1 MVFLHLARCISCCS
15 VFVLKPDPGFFYN
28 ENIMRT
34 NELTP
39 GLTDGQRRVL
49 DFIQRFVAIYTI
61 PPKLQEIA
69 DGIGISSRG
78 VAHRYVQALV
88 EAGYIETDSGK
99 HRGIRLLRSNPYQPE
114 SRLPL
119 LGEIAAGKPI
129 EAIPGQDEIDLSE
142 FFGSNNFA
150 IRVKGDS
157 MIDAGILDG
166 DTVIIEFRETANDG
180 DIVVALID
188 ESETTLKRFKRS
200 QRGRYIKLIPENSEM
215 EPMVYEAHR
224 VRIQGVLI
232 GQLRKY

>member
-1 MVFLHLARCISCCS
+1 M
-15 VFVLKPDPGFFYN
+15 FFYN

-34 NELTP
+34 INPTP
-39 GLTDGQRRVL
+39 DLTDNQRKVL
-49 DFIQRFVAIYTI
+49 DFIQRFIAIYTV
-61 PPKLQEIA
+61 PPKLQEVA
-69 DGIGISSRG
+69 EGIGISSRG

-99 HRGIRLLRSNPYQPE
+99 HRGIRLLKSNPYRPE

-142 FFGSNNFA
+142 FFGRNNFA
-150 IRVKGDS
+150 VQVKGDS

-166 DTVIIEFRETANDG
+166 DTVIIEFRETADDG

-200 QRGRYIKLIPENSEM
+200 QRGKYIKLIPENSEM
-215 EPMVYEAHR
+215 EPMVYEAER

>member
-1 MVFLHLARCISCCS
+1 
-15 VFVLKPDPGFFYN
+15 
-28 ENIMRT
+28 MRT
-34 NELTP
+34 NNLTP
-39 GLTDGQRRVL
+39 DLTDSQRKVL
-49 DFIQRFVAIYTI
+49 DFIQRFIAIYTV
-61 PPKLQEIA
+61 PPKLQEVA
-69 DGIGISSRG
+69 EGIGISSRG

-99 HRGIRLLRSNPYQPE
+99 HRGIRLLKSNPYRPE

-142 FFGSNNFA
+142 FFGRNNFA
-150 IRVKGDS
+150 VQVKGDS

-166 DTVIIEFRETANDG
+166 DTVIIEFRETADDG

-200 QRGRYIKLIPENSEM
+200 QRGKYIKLIPENSEM
-215 EPMVYEAHR
+215 EPMVYEAER

>member
-1 MVFLHLARCISCCS
+1 
-15 VFVLKPDPGFFYN
+15 
-28 ENIMRT
+28 MRT
-34 NELTP
+34 YQSTP
-39 GLTDGQRRVL
+39 DLTDGQRKVL

-99 HRGIRLLRSNPYQPE
+99 HRGIRLLKSNPYQPE

-200 QRGRYIKLIPENSEM
+200 QRGKYIKLIPENSEM
-215 EPMVYEAHR
+215 EPMVYEAER